1 MAELI
6 VIGYDDPRVAE
17 RAFAT
22 VQDLQRDYVVHL
34 NGLAV
39 VSVDAEGRTHV
50 DTSSRVVGV
59 SAASGALWGAIF
71 GILFLLPG
79 VGLLTGAALGG
90 LVGKLSKSGVDD
102 RFRQQVED
110 LLKPGSAAVVIM
122 ASKVTED
129 KFTLAMQPHGGTV
142 LKTSLSDEDEK
153 ELAEQLAAPSS
164 RPPPA
169 AHPAASQESARKAS
183 PWTPHS
189 AATCSRSCDSP
200 ARTPPSPS

>member
-1 MAELI
+1 MSELI
-6 VIGYDDPRVAE
+6 VIGYDDPEVAR
-17 RAFAT
+17 RAFTT

-39 VSVDAEGRTHV
+39 VSVDEGGSTHV
-50 DTSSRVVGV
+50 DTTSRLVGV

-122 ASKVTED
+122 ASKITDD
-129 KFTLAMQPHGGTV
+129 KFTVAMQPHGGTV

-153 ELAEQLAAPSS
+153 ELADQLAGP
-164 RPPPA
+164 
-169 AHPAASQESARKAS
+169 Q
-183 PWTPHS
+183 
-189 AATCSRSCDSP
+189 
-200 ARTPPSPS
+200 